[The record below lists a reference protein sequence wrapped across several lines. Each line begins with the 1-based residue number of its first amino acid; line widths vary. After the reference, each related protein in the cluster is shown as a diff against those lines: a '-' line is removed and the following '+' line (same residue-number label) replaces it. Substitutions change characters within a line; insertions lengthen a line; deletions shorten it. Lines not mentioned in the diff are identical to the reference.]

1 MKYGITTIA
10 VLLAGFGLNADA
22 KAQGISDVQLVQS
35 WYARYLHREPDRCG
49 LESWVRQLRTGSPPE
64 CIEAAFLSSDEY
76 YDIHERCP
84 RGFVRG
90 MYADVLGRG
99 ASPDEVEGWVCRLR
113 RECRKDVAKEF
124 LCAARRELA
133 SRVVVPASYVPTAPP
148 VAAPVLPYPEPVVD
162 VPAGV
167 SIRIRIGR

>member
-10 VLLAGFGLNADA
+10 VILVGLGLGSEA

-64 CIEAAFLSSDEY
+64 CVEAAILSSDEY
-76 YDIHERCP
+76 YDLHERCP

-90 MYADVLGRG
+90 LYADVL
-99 ASPDEVEGWVCRLR
+99 
-113 RECRKDVAKEF
+113 
-124 LCAARRELA
+124 AAR
-133 SRVVVPASYVPTAPP
+133 
-148 VAAPVLPYPEPVVD
+148 LPWLKSI
-162 VPAGV
+162 AGV
-167 SIRIRIGR
+167 SPFARSASQGCGEGISCCRCAA